1 MLLKYMFIADSK
13 LALQLGINVTMV
25 LVTFVQIQKILQH
38 GLGKSYKEVKVTISQ
53 ES

>member
-1 MLLKYMFIADSK
+1 MLLKYMLIADSK

-25 LVTFVQIQKILQH
+25 LVTLVQIQEILQY
-38 GLGKSYKEVKVTISQ
+38 GFGRRYNEAKVTISQ